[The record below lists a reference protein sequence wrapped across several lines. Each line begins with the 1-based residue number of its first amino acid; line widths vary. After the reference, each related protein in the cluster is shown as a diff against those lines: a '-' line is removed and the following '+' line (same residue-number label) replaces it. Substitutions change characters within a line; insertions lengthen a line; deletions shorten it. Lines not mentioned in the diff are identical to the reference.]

1 MILGSLNWSLL
12 ELIEDDEDR
21 KYFTDVFHSV
31 DETLLEMKRVFL
43 DFGIKVVRP
52 EPLVVDKDRP
62 LVTPF
67 FCV

>member
-1 MILGSLNWSLL
+1 MKINRYDNFTKCRSLILGSLNWSLL

-43 DFGIKVVRP
+43 DFGRTGRWL
-52 EPLVVDKDRP
+52 PL
-62 LVTPF
+62 F
-67 FCV
+67 